1 MNLNKYHYHVD
12 HINKIWAPCSNIR
25 YTMTED
31 GSMKE
36 YAQIFLNKAI
46 KVWLFN
52 GDWDDVVPYRD
63 TENNLEVLKIPKTGE
78 WDPWYVG
85 EHHAGFY
92 QVYEKL
98 TVITVKGASHMVP
111 QTKPKQAYQMF
122 YNFVK
127 NRPINTPVPM

>member
-1 MNLNKYHYHVD
+1 
-12 HINKIWAPCSNIR
+12 
-25 YTMTED
+25 MTED

-36 YAQIFLNKAI
+36 YGQILLNKAI

-63 TENNLEVLKIPKTGE
+63 TENNLEILKIAKNGQ

-85 EHHAGFY
+85 QHHAGFY

-98 TVITVKGASHMVP
+98 TLITVKGASHMVP
-111 QTKPKQAYQMF
+111 QTKPMQSYQMF
-122 YNFVK
+122 YNFIK
-127 NRPINTPVPM
+127 NRPINTPV